1 MADERSSSEAL
12 KKRLSEEICYEDL
25 KVSFDMRECTFQPN
39 AHRAAGRKARPLKT
53 SLDLYH
59 DAQVRRGGLRERI
72 IMHQQ
77 KKHLEEVSECT
88 FQPQVNRT
96 DDDSSNADR
105 CLKLYQDSQRK
116 VMRGFRASPP
126 SRLLVQGGVAN
137 QLERTQPQ
145 SVTAYL
151 KSLSVEE
158 VSKEDPFSRDPHH
171 LLEHVNRIRAVR
183 DATPLPEEFDP
194 PFIVPGPM
202 LVTRD
207 SGYKTLGPWRDVSMA
222 RKQKRHRGFAAF
234 AFTPHTC
241 RGGAGDVFSAR
252 GNRLSKQVTRG

>member
-12 KKRLSEEICYEDL
+12 KKRLSEEVCYEDL

-39 AHRAAGRKARPLKT
+39 AHRATSRKARPLKT
-53 SLDLYH
+53 SLDLHH
-59 DAQVRRGGLRERI
+59 DAQVRRNGLRERI
-72 IMHQQ
+72 IINEQ

-96 DDDSSNADR
+96 DDDSSNTDR
-105 CLKLYQDSQRK
+105 CLKLFQDSQRK
-116 VMRGFRASPP
+116 VMRASPP

-137 QLERTQPQ
+137 QKERTQPQ

-158 VSKEDPFSRDPHH
+158 VSKEDAFSHDPHH

-194 PFIVPGPM
+194 PFIVPSPM
-202 LVTRD
+202 LFTRD
-207 SGYKTLGPWRDVSMA
+207 SGYKTLGPWRDASVTMA

-234 AFTPHTC
+234 AFTPHTR

-252 GNRLSKQVTRG
+252 GNWLSQQVTRG